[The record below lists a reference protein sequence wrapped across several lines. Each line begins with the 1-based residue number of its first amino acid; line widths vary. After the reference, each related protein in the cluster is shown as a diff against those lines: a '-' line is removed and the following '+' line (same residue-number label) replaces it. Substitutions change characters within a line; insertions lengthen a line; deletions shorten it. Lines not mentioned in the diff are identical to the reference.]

1 MCDGASSSNASSIRA
16 QLRDLKDNVDK
27 HRTEYASTGSSA
39 LAGVIDKANSL
50 WQRGAKDDS
59 RAGALDASLLNV
71 TSGIGAEQAGNLDK
85 ATPTAFLHKLL
96 MKYKFST
103 GNAIKWAEL
112 ASDVA
117 IERIHKQVPAV
128 TFLLGKFE
136 APAKKEKK
144 ERKRKEQG
152 PSEPLQTA
160 DNVDVAGL
168 REVEEDKAQTARLRV
183 LANALRRRPSPPKP
197 MAASGASTCSTCCS
211 TRTHSRRRSKTCS
224 TSHFWSRTG
233 GCRSCAT
240 TSARGSAMR
249 PHLSPT
255 TIRAAYTG
263 FKTSSSSTIQRTSGS
278 VRSGARPMRL
288 SSCPSVRPLR
298 TTSQPPRPGTHKPR
312 ARRRGQSER
321 EEEERAVRRRWR
333 KEKMRRPRAPPR
345 SGVLT
350 VRLVGDKHTSAATG
364 HQALLGDVEGD
375 GPED

>member
-1 MCDGASSSNASSIRA
+1 MNIFCLEGSNFFPPPMSDGASSSNASSIRA

-117 IERIHKQVPAV
+117 MERIHKQVPAV

-183 LANALRRRPSPPKP
+183 LANALREAAVAAKADGRERRVNMFHLLLNPDSFSQTVENFFDLAFLVKDGWVQVMCDDQCAWLCDATPPVTDDYQGGLHRIQNILKLDHP
-197 MAASGASTCSTCCS
+197 TYKRLCAKWCTPDAPQLLPKRATAAHDQPAAAAGDTQAAGKKA
-211 TRTHSRRRSKTCS
+211 RT
-224 TSHFWSRTG
+224 
-233 GCRSCAT
+233 
-240 TSARGSAMR
+240 
-249 PHLSPT
+249 
-255 TIRAAYTG
+255 
-263 FKTSSSSTIQRTSGS
+263 
-278 VRSGARPMRL
+278 
-288 SSCPSVRPLR
+288 
-298 TTSQPPRPGTHKPR
+298 
-312 ARRRGQSER
+312 E
-321 EEEERAVRRRWR
+321 
-333 KEKMRRPRAPPR
+333 
-345 SGVLT
+345 
-350 VRLVGDKHTSAATG
+350 
-364 HQALLGDVEGD
+364 
-375 GPED
+375 